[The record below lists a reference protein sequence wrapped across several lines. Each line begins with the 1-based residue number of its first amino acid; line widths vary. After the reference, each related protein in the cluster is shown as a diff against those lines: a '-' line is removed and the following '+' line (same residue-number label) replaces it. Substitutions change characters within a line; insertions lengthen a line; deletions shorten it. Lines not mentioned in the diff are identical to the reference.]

1 MNFHSKISGLLG
13 GGNSY
18 YDSSAEYGTGAGAGA
33 GVGLGF
39 GVGGGLGLGVTGG
52 AGLGGGAGG
61 VGGGQGAQAPAAC
74 QTVFDTVW
82 DTVYQEVE
90 EEECRQEQAAPV
102 CRTEYSTQCNTVP
115 REQCTTVQVDRD
127 ISMIDTNY
135 LFRTLNATL
144 STTKCATQWM
154 MEDMKQSA
162 PPELSQPLQT
172 LTLPPQLAQ
181 VDTNHLHQ
189 C

>member
-1 MNFHSKISGLLG
+1 MGTLPETVDPSSKMVRFLITLCTLTIISQSVNAIFIHKLLKLKQLKHGLLG

-61 VGGGQGAQAPAAC
+61 GVGGGQGAQAPAAC
-74 QTVFDTVW
+74 QTVFGTVW
-82 DTVYQEVE
+82 ETVYLEVE

-102 CRTEYSTQCNTVP
+102 RRTEYSTQCNTVP
-115 REQCTTVQVDRD
+115 REQCTTVQ
-127 ISMIDTNY
+127 N
-135 LFRTLNATL
+135 
-144 STTKCATQWM
+144 TQ
-154 MEDMKQSA
+154 
-162 PPELSQPLQT
+162 
-172 LTLPPQLAQ
+172 
-181 VDTNHLHQ
+181 
-189 C
+189 